1 MEPAVAFGKVLR
13 KLRREAEL
21 TQEQL
26 GFESD
31 LQRVYISL
39 LELGQKQPT
48 LTTII
53 KLASGLRVT
62 PEHLVS
68 LVGAELSKGKKKG

>member
-1 MEPAVAFGKVLR
+1 MDPAVAFGKVLR
-13 KLRREAEL
+13 KLRREAQF

-26 GFESD
+26 GFECD

-39 LELGQKQPT
+39 LELGQKQPS

-53 KLASGLRVT
+53 KLARGLRLAPAELMV
-62 PEHLVS
+62 LVD
-68 LVGAELSKGKKKG
+68 AELSKGRRKG